1 MTSDRARTIKRMT
14 TKDSHFPSL
23 ACDPSAV
30 RSAVGLTRRGFIG
43 GAAATA
49 VATAMRKAWGG
60 DAGGPIIVTS
70 WDFGPGANAVGWPVL
85 RDGGLAI
92 DAVEAAINHVELLPD
107 EFYVGYG
114 GSPNAIGETTLDAM
128 MMWGPTHDVGA
139 VGCLRRVKRAISVAR
154 KVMEKT
160 HHSLIV
166 GDDATRFAVSMGFE
180 ETSLTNAASL
190 EAWQAW
196 MDKGQK
202 SDAWDPEP
210 IAAGSRPQGHDTVG
224 TMAVDAHGNV
234 CVGCSTNGLTFK
246 LPGRVGDSPIAGAGA
261 YCDNDVGAA
270 IATGNGDVMMRFL
283 PTYHAVEL
291 MRDGATP
298 AEAAEAA
305 LQRITAKG
313 YRFDGAVV
321 ALRKDGAHGAAKRGW
336 TDEEFRY
343 AVTNASGASHIL
355 VG

>member
-1 MTSDRARTIKRMT
+1 MKKSMQPSTDRTL
-14 TKDSHFPSL
+14 P
-23 ACDPSAV
+23 
-30 RSAVGLTRRGFIG
+30 GLTRRAFIAG
-43 GAAATA
+43 TTATALAAAA
-49 VATAMRKAWGG
+49 NRSLAAGS
-60 DAGGPIIVTS
+60 GGPIIVTS
-70 WDFGPGANAVGWPVL
+70 WEFGPGANAVGWPVIES
-85 RDGGLAI
+85 GGLAI
-92 DAVEAAINHVELLPD
+92 DAVEDAINHVELLAD

-154 KVMEKT
+154 KVMEET
-160 HHSLIV
+160 QHSLIV
-166 GDDATRFAVSMGFE
+166 GDDATRFAVSRGFT

-196 MDKGQK
+196 EEKGGK
-202 SDAWDPEP
+202 SDAWNPEP
-210 IAAGSRPQGHDTVG
+210 IGTELRPAGHDTVG
-224 TMAVDAHGNV
+224 TMAVDQHGNV
-234 CVGCSTNGLTFK
+234 CVGCSTNGRSFK

-261 YCDNDVGAA
+261 YCDNEVGAA

-291 MRDGATP
+291 MREGATP

-305 LQRITAKG
+305 LRRISVKG
-313 YRFDGAVV
+313 YAFDGAVV
-321 ALRKDGAHGAAKRGW
+321 ALSKSGAHGGAKRGW

-343 AVTNASGASHIL
+343 AVRSATGASHVL

>member
-1 MTSDRARTIKRMT
+1 MQ
-14 TKDSHFPSL
+14 
-23 ACDPSAV
+23 
-30 RSAVGLTRRGFIG
+30 GLTRRSFIAG
-43 GAAATA
+43 TTAMALAGASGRGAAAP
-49 VATAMRKAWGG
+49 GS
-60 DAGGPIIVTS
+60 GPVIVTS
-70 WDFGPGANAVGWPVL
+70 WEFGPGANAAGWPVIAG
-85 RDGGLAI
+85 GGLAI

-154 KVMEKT
+154 RVMEET
-160 HHSLIV
+160 QHSLIV
-166 GDDATRFAVSMGFE
+166 GDDATRFAVSKGFE

-190 EAWQAW
+190 EAWRKW
-196 MDKGQK
+196 TDDGGKP
-202 SDAWDPEP
+202 DAWEPEP
-210 IAAGSRPQGHDTVG
+210 IGADHHPTGHDTVG
-224 TMAVDAHGNV
+224 TMAVDVHGNV
-234 CVGCSTNGLTFK
+234 CVGCSTNGRSFK

-283 PTYHAVEL
+283 PTYHTVEL
-291 MRDGATP
+291 MREGATP

-305 LQRITAKG
+305 LQRITSKG

-336 TDEEFRY
+336 ADEDFRY
-343 AVTNASGASHIL
+343 AARNAAGANHIL